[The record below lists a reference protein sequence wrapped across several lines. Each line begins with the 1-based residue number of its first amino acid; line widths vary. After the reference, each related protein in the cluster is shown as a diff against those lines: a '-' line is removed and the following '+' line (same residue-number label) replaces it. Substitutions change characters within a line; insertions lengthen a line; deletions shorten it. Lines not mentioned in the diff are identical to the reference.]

1 MHVLSISFMSL
12 SLLHLLPGSDISSGP
27 IWLEYITFLKSLPV
41 CWILSL
47 FFFSFFLLTVTTVIL
62 RAKAQNARQFALRRR
77 IPIVCQSKCVYTI
90 IILSVDDLAGSKR
103 SGGITTDD
111 CYSESI
117 PKGCCYSHPSCR
129 ATLEGLWKFWK
140 FC

>member
-1 MHVLSISFMSL
+1 MSFLYLYELISAAFATRIGYIIWAYL
-12 SLLHLLPGSDISSGP
+12 VGIHHLFKVIASMLNS
-27 IWLEYITFLKSLPV
+27 V
-41 CWILSL
+41 SL
-47 FFFSFFLLTVTTVIL
+47 FFFCLLTVTTVIL

-77 IPIVCQSKCVYTI
+77 IPIVCQRNCVYTI

-129 ATLEGLWKFWK
+129 ATLEGL
-140 FC
+140 